1 MESIKNILKIG
12 NGPSSSHTMG
22 PVYASSIFLKRNIN
36 ATSFKVELYGSL
48 AMTGKGHLTDKSILS
63 VLGDYRTTVEFH
75 PEICYEYHQNG
86 MKFYAYVDNKE
97 VDSWLVFS
105 VGGGLL
111 KELNE
116 PRDKSPKEV
125 YPHNSMGEIL
135 TYITKN
141 KMTLVDY
148 VKAFEEDDIMDY
160 LEVIFNTMEETILRG
175 IKNTVTLPG
184 SLHLERKAKNLY
196 QKYIE
201 TKDFNTLLYALT
213 LAVSEENASGGK
225 LVTAPTCGSAGVL
238 PGVIFTEYY
247 YNKVSKEKLIEA
259 IAIAG
264 LICDIVKTNA
274 SISGAEVGCQ
284 GEVGVACSAAS
295 AALTYI
301 KGGPASF
308 IEYASEIA
316 LEHHLGM
323 TCDPID
329 GLVQIPC
336 IERNA
341 MAASFA
347 YAATSYAL
355 LSTSDHYVS
364 LDSIIEVMA
373 ETGRDIHAKYKET
386 STGGLALRAKKTN
399 EKVSC

>member
-1 MESIKNILKIG
+1 MESLKSILKIG

-22 PVYASSIFLKRNIN
+22 PVYASSIFLKRNMN

-48 AMTGKGHLTDKSILS
+48 AMTGRGHLTDVSILN
-63 VLGDYRTTVEFH
+63 VLGDYRTVVEFH
-75 PEICYEYHQNG
+75 PEISYDYHQNG
-86 MKFYAYVDNKE
+86 MKFYAYVDGKE

-125 YPHNSMGEIL
+125 YPHSTMGEIL
-135 TYITKN
+135 CYINKN
-141 KMTLVDY
+141 KMSLIDY
-148 VKAFEEDDIMDY
+148 IKAFEEDDIMDY
-160 LEVIFNTMEETILRG
+160 LDVIFNTMEETIMRG
-175 IKNTVTLPG
+175 IKSTVVLPG
-184 SLHLERKAKNLY
+184 SLGLERKAKMLY

-213 LAVSEENASGGK
+213 LSVSEENASGGK

-238 PGVIFTEYY
+238 PGVLFTEYF
-247 YNKVSKEKLIEA
+247 YNKVAKEKIIEA

-284 GEVGVACSAAS
+284 GEVGVACAAAS
-295 AALTYI
+295 AALTYL
-301 KGGPASF
+301 KGGSANY

-347 YAATSYAL
+347 YAATNYAL
-355 LSTSDHYVS
+355 LSTADHYVS

-373 ETGRDIHAKYKET
+373 ETGRDIHSKYKET
-386 STGGLALRAKKTN
+386 STGGLALRAKKKN
-399 EKVSC
+399 E

>member
-1 MESIKNILKIG
+1 MESIKSIFKIG

-22 PVYASSIFLKRNIN
+22 PVYASNIFLKRNIN

-48 AMTGKGHLTDKSILS
+48 AMTGKGHLTDKSILN
-63 VLGDYRTTVEFH
+63 VLGDYRTEVVFRPDIT
-75 PEICYEYHQNG
+75 YDYHQNG
-86 MKFYAYVDNKE
+86 MKFFAYRDGKE

-111 KELNE
+111 KELDE
-116 PRDKSPKEV
+116 PREKSKDEC
-125 YPHNSMGEIL
+125 YPHNTMGDIMS
-135 TYITKN
+135 YIKHN
-141 KMTLVDY
+141 NMTLLDY
-148 VKAFEEDDIMDY
+148 VKTFDDEDIMDY
-160 LEVIFNTMEETILRG
+160 LNVIFNTMEETIMRG
-175 IKNTVTLPG
+175 ISSTVMLPG

-201 TKDFNTLLYALT
+201 TKDFNALLFSLT

-225 LVTAPTCGSAGVL
+225 LVTSPTCGSAGVL
-238 PGVIFTEYY
+238 PGVLFSEYY
-247 YNKVSKEKLIEA
+247 YNQVSKEKIVESL
-259 IAIAG
+259 AIAG

-284 GEVGVACSAAS
+284 GEVGVACSAAA
-295 AALTYI
+295 AALTYL
-301 KGGPASF
+301 KGGNSDY
-308 IEYASEIA
+308 IEYSSEIA

-341 MAASFA
+341 MAANFA
-347 YAATSYAL
+347 YAATNYAL
-355 LSTSDHYVS
+355 LSTADHYVS

-373 ETGRDIHAKYKET
+373 ETGRDIHTKYKET
-386 STGGLALRAKKTN
+386 STGGLALRAKK
-399 EKVSC
+399 K

>member
-1 MESIKNILKIG
+1 MESLKSILKIG

-22 PVYASSIFLKRNIN
+22 PVYASNIFLKKNIN
-36 ATSFKVELYGSL
+36 ATSFRVELYGSL
-48 AMTGKGHLTDKSILS
+48 AMTGRGHLTDVSILN
-63 VLGDYRTTVEFH
+63 VLGDYRTTIEFH
-75 PEICYEYHQNG
+75 PEISYEYHNNG
-86 MKFYAYVDNKE
+86 MKFFAYVDGKE

-111 KELNE
+111 KELDE
-116 PRDKSPKEV
+116 PREKSLREV
-125 YPHNSMGEIL
+125 YPHNTMEDIL
-135 TYITKN
+135 KYIKKN
-141 KMTLVDY
+141 NMSLVDY
-148 VKAFEEDDIMDY
+148 VKAFDDSDIMDY
-160 LEVIFNTMEETILRG
+160 LDLIFHTMEETIIRG
-175 IKNTVTLPG
+175 INSNVVLPG
-184 SLHLERKAKNLY
+184 SLHLERKAKSLY
-196 QKYIE
+196 QKYID
-201 TKDFNTLLYALT
+201 TKDFNTLLFALT
-213 LAVSEENASGGK
+213 LAVAEENASGGK
-225 LVTAPTCGSAGVL
+225 LVTTPTCGSAGVL
-238 PGVIFTEYY
+238 PGVLFTEYY
-247 YNKVSKEKLIEA
+247 YNKVSKEKIIEA

-284 GEVGVACSAAS
+284 GEVGVACAAAS
-295 AALTYI
+295 AALTYL
-301 KGGPASF
+301 KGGSPSY

-347 YAATSYAL
+347 YAASSYAL
-355 LSTSDHYVS
+355 LSTSSHYVS

-373 ETGRDIHAKYKET
+373 ETGRDIHTKYKET
-386 STGGLALRAKKTN
+386 STGGLALRAKKN
-399 EKVSC
+399 NGYSNC

>member
-1 MESIKNILKIG
+1 MESLKSIFKIG

-36 ATSFKVELYGSL
+36 ATSFRVELYGSL
-48 AMTGKGHLTDKSILS
+48 AMTGRGHLTDKSILN
-63 VLGDYRTTVEFH
+63 VLGDYRTKVEFH
-75 PEICYEYHQNG
+75 PEITYDYHQNG
-86 MKFYAYVDNKE
+86 MKFFAYVDGKE
-97 VDSWLVFS
+97 VDTWLVFS

-116 PRDKSPKEV
+116 PREKSKKEQ
-125 YPHNSMGEIL
+125 YPHNKMGEIL
-135 TYITKN
+135 DYIKNN
-141 KMTLVDY
+141 KMSLVDY
-148 VKAFEEDDIMDY
+148 VKTFDEDDIMDY
-160 LEVIFNTMEETILRG
+160 LELIFNTMEETIMRG
-175 IKNTVTLPG
+175 IKNVVTLPG
-184 SLHLERKAKNLY
+184 SLHLERKAKRLY
-196 QKYIE
+196 QQYIE
-201 TKDFNTLLYALT
+201 TKDFNTLLFALT
-213 LAVSEENASGGK
+213 LATAEENASGGK

-238 PGVIFTEYY
+238 PGVLFTEYY
-247 YNKVSKEKLIEA
+247 YNKVPKDKIIESL
-259 IAIAG
+259 AIAG

-284 GEVGVACSAAS
+284 GEVGVACSGAS
-295 AALTYI
+295 AALTYL
-301 KGGPASF
+301 KGGSSDY

-341 MAASFA
+341 MAANFA
-347 YAATSYAL
+347 YAATRYAL
-355 LSTSDHYVS
+355 LSNGDHYVS

-373 ETGRDIHAKYKET
+373 ETGRDIHSKYKET
-386 STGGLALRAKKTN
+386 STGGLALRAKKKD
-399 EKVSC
+399 EKFSC